1 MNTIATVETAM
12 LDAAKAATGNTLQVI
27 ESIGGGWTLANL
39 KRALQRAPGVYVAF
53 QGAKPEQAPYLMELR
68 YSLYIVTKGAQEVN
82 RRHGSPRM
90 IGAYDLLA
98 QILPALDGLVV
109 ASTGT
114 LRAKGIDNLFREAMF
129 ELGGTVYALQFAM
142 PNAAFDPQPAETLD
156 DFITFDA
163 IDDIAPDDPNNPT
176 AEDTVTLPAASD
188 TGQEPTP

>member
-12 LDAAKAATGNTLQVI
+12 LDAAKTATGNTLQVI

-68 YSLYIVTKGAQEVN
+68 YSLYIVTKGAQEVS
-82 RRHGSPRM
+82 RRHGSLRM

-98 QILPALDGLVV
+98 QVLPALDGLVV
-109 ASTGT
+109 AGTGT

-142 PNAAFDPQPAETLD
+142 PNVAFDPQPAETLD

-163 IDDIAPDDPNNPT
+163 IYDIAPDDPNNPT